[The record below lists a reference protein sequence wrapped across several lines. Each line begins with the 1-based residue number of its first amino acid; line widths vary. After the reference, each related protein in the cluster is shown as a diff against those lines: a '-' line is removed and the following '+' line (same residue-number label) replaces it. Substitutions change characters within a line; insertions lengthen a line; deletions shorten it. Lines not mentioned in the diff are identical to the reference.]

1 MRSDASARGYGGEF
15 ACQEAP
21 DGALDAIEMGA
32 GVMFLRFADYFAV
45 SRVGF
50 QGFSYVS
57 DAGAAAVRNDAS
69 ARGYGGEFGCRE
81 APD

>member
-1 MRSDASARGYGGEF
+1 VRSDASARGYGGEF

-57 DAGAAAVRNDAS
+57 DAGGRQRHDAS
-69 ARGYGGEFGCRE
+69 ARGYRGEFGCRE